1 MAQPVKC
8 SLPLGRGCVQQYMS
22 VIQNWGEGGRDR
34 RVAGALSSRFSE
46 RLLQRVR
53 WRRRHW
59 TWQLWGIWGGGGS
72 NVLRKFPQLVS
83 NTDKTM
89 PPGECHLEP
98 KLKFEHVSECVH
110 PSEWTR
116 TGQFQPQF
124 VYHDLGLL
132 A

>member
-1 MAQPVKC
+1 MRDSAAKSKVEKKTLDMAA
-8 SLPLGRGCVQQYMS
+8 LGHM
-22 VIQNWGEGGRDR
+22 
-34 RVAGALSSRFSE
+34 
-46 RLLQRVR
+46 
-53 WRRRHW
+53 
-59 TWQLWGIWGGGGS
+59 GGGGS
-72 NVLRKFPQLVS
+72 NVLRIFQQLIS

-98 KLKFEHVSECVH
+98 KLKFEHVSECIH

-116 TGQFQPQF
+116 MGKFQPQF